1 MTEYVEYV
9 GYAAS
14 FFVLLSFL
22 MKRMLQ
28 LRLVN
33 IVGCL
38 FFIAYGF
45 LLPDISWPII
55 ITNAAIVSVNLFYLL
70 RTKKEA

>member
-22 MKRMLQ
+22 MKQMLQ
-28 LRLVN
+28 LRLIN
-33 IVGCL
+33 IVGCA

-45 LLPDISWPII
+45 LLPAISWPII

>member
-9 GYAAS
+9 GYVAS

-45 LLPDISWPII
+45 LLPVISWPII